1 MLFLWWVK
9 RVRQLTFLKAV
20 GEDNGKF
27 LVGRHTHTLLDY
39 AGPHRSGMTGVGYF
53 SQVGSR
59 TGIQENGWKGEV
71 TPHGP
76 SYMVSGG
83 AVAES
88 HSGSVFALCETG
100 GCRNMDSVY
109 TNRPGPTGRRGPRAA
124 MDGTPRR
131 HGGTVA
137 GKHVADGKRRMVGK
151 LTWRRNVELLCF
163 SCVFWGG
170 FRARAPTRGLPTAS
184 SGSVVRAG

>member
-59 TGIQENGWKGEV
+59 TGKQENGWKGEV

-76 SYMVSGG
+76 SYMV
-83 AVAES
+83 
-88 HSGSVFALCETG
+88 
-100 GCRNMDSVY
+100 R
-109 TNRPGPTGRRGPRAA
+109 RRRGRGIAQ
-124 MDGTPRR
+124 R
-131 HGGTVA
+131 
-137 GKHVADGKRRMVGK
+137 KR
-151 LTWRRNVELLCF
+151 
-163 SCVFWGG
+163 
-170 FRARAPTRGLPTAS
+170 
-184 SGSVVRAG
+184 VRAVRNG